1 MSRYDIIVIGGGH
14 AGCEAASASAR
25 LGARTALL
33 TASRSTVGALSCNP
47 AIGGTAKGHLVKE
60 LDALGGLM
68 GRAADLSGIQFK
80 TLNASKGPAVRSTR
94 VQVDRARYARAI
106 WELLAEARGLEV
118 PEGLAE
124 ALWVESGRLRG
135 VVLAGGER
143 LEAQRV
149 VVTTGTFLKGR
160 IFMGDVS
167 SPGGREGEPAS
178 EGLSRSLAEIGHRLA
193 RLKTGTP
200 PRLDGSTVDYGRCTP
215 RPGDS
220 SPRPFS
226 LQTASVEMP
235 QVLCYQT
242 STNDSVHAL
251 VRSNLHRSALYSGHI
266 TGVGARYCP
275 SLEDKVVR
283 FPERERH
290 LVVLEPEG
298 LSSQAVYPKGLGNSF
313 PVDLQKL
320 LVRAVTG
327 LERAEILRPA
337 YAVEY
342 DFADPT
348 QLKPT
353 LESKALEG
361 LYLAGQINGTSGYE
375 EAAVQGLLA
384 GINAALALK
393 DEEPVVLGRHEA
405 YIGVL
410 IDDLV
415 TLGTKEPYRMFTSR
429 AEHRLILRE
438 DNAHERLTPLG
449 HRLGLVPDEVAHTV
463 EARRRATEDELE
475 RLRSKRLKPT
485 AYVNSILKRVGSA
498 PLADDGAS
506 LYQLLK
512 RPEVSYSL
520 LRELEDGSAGEPLEE
535 AVARRVEVEAIYE
548 GYLARQAREVERLA
562 RLEGARIP
570 EHFDY
575 SQVPGLSV
583 EVKEKLTRV
592 RPATLGQASRVSGV
606 TPAALSLL
614 AASLAARRSPKIPA

>member
-1 MSRYDIIVIGGGH
+1 MSRYDVIVIGGGH

-33 TASRSTVGALSCNP
+33 TASLQTVGALSCNP

-68 GRAADLSGIQFK
+68 GRAADMSGIQFK

-94 VQVDRARYARAI
+94 VQVDRDRYALAV

-118 PEGLAE
+118 REGLAE
-124 ALWVESGRLRG
+124 ALWVEAGRLRG
-135 VVLAGGER
+135 VVLEGGQS
-143 LEAQRV
+143 LEAPRV
-149 VVTTGTFLKGR
+149 VVTTGTFLRGR
-160 IFMGDVS
+160 LFTGDQS
-167 SPGGREGEPAS
+167 TPGGREGEPAS
-178 EGLSRSLAEIGHRLA
+178 EGLSRSLAETGHRLA

-200 PRLDGSTVDYGRCTP
+200 PRLDGRTVDYERCTP
-215 RPGDS
+215 RPGDD
-220 SPRPFS
+220 SPKPFS
-226 LQTASVEMP
+226 LQTAKVEMP

-242 STNDSVHAL
+242 STNPAVHDL
-251 VRSNLHRSALYSGHI
+251 VRGNLHRSALYGGHI

-298 LSSQAVYPKGLGNSF
+298 VSSHAVYPKGLGNSL
-313 PVDLQKL
+313 PLELQEL
-320 LVRAVTG
+320 LVRAVPG

-342 DFADPT
+342 DFSDPT
-348 QLKPT
+348 QLRAS
-353 LESKALEG
+353 LESKLLGG

-375 EAAVQGLLA
+375 EAAAQGLLA

-393 DEEPVVLGRHEA
+393 GAEPVVLGRHEA
-405 YIGVL
+405 YMGVL

-429 AEHRLILRE
+429 AEHRLLLRE

-449 HRLGLVPDEVAHTV
+449 HRLGLVPHGVARAV
-463 EARRRATEDELE
+463 EARRLAAEEELE
-475 RLRSKRLKPT
+475 RLRTKRLKPT
-485 AYVNSILKRVGSA
+485 PHVNSLLKRAGSA
-498 PLADDGAS
+498 PLSDDGAS

-520 LRELEDGSAGEPLEE
+520 LRELEDGSAGEPPEE
-535 AVARRVEVEAIYE
+535 AVAQRVEVEAVYE
-548 GYLARQAREVERLA
+548 GYLARQAREVERLR

-575 SQVPGLSV
+575 SRVPGLSV
-583 EVKEKLTRV
+583 EAREKLSSV

-614 AASLAARRSPKIPA
+614 AASLAARRSPRIPA